1 MKNRCVNE
9 HQPQHRSP
17 SLAHAFQQRSLGMMH
32 SLQVEILEML
42 WMLMLVSEDISFSEF
57 ASH

>member
-1 MKNRCVNE
+1 MKNRRVNE
-9 HQPQHRSP
+9 HQPQHQSP
-17 SLAHAFQQRSLGMMH
+17 SLAHAFQQRSLDMMH